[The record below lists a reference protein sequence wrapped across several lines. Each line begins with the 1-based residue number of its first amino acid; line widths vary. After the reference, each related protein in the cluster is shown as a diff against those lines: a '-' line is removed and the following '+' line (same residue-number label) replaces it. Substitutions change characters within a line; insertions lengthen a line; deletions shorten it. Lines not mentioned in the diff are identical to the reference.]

1 MTASTGFS
9 AIVGQSQAI
18 RLLKT
23 LLRNGKLPHALLFTG
38 DDGVGKK
45 TTATAFAMACNC
57 LTLKAGLDRR
67 PHLDVI
73 DACGDCAPCR
83 KIAGKHHAD
92 VIHIAPQSSMI
103 RIDRIRSL
111 LETLS
116 LKPNEAQQRVVI
128 LSDAHA
134 MNPEAGNALLKVL
147 EEPPAR
153 TILVLT
159 TRQPS
164 DLLPTVVSRCR
175 QIRFMPLAATDVNR
189 LLNETDGGDA
199 QSMEIAA
206 ALCGG
211 SYTRARRLLD
221 KRWLSRREWIIKVL
235 THRMAG
241 GGESDIRAWLAFAEM
256 MSRKKDLIEESLE
269 FITMWLRDVLVAGYD
284 PTRILNR
291 DHREALSKTAD
302 RIGRRQLLEQMDAV
316 DGAATAL
323 RSNANV
329 RLTLD
334 AMVLRM
340 AGTLK

>member
-1 MTASTGFS
+1 MTAATGFS
-9 AIVGQSQAI
+9 AIVGQPFAI
-18 RLLKT
+18 SVLKT

-45 TTATAFAMACNC
+45 MTATAFAMACNC
-57 LTLKAGLDRR
+57 LTLKAVLDHR
-67 PHLDVI
+67 PHLDVV
-73 DACGDCAPCR
+73 DACGECAPCR
-83 KIAGKHHAD
+83 KITGNNHAD

-128 LSDAHA
+128 ISDAHA

-153 TILVLT
+153 TLLVLT

-175 QIRFMPLAATDVNR
+175 QIRFMPLAAADVKR
-189 LLNETDGGDA
+189 LLKETDSGDTD
-199 QSMEIAA
+199 SVEIAA
-206 ALCGG
+206 ALCDG
-211 SYTRARRLLD
+211 SYSRARRLLD
-221 KRWLSRREWIIKVL
+221 KRWLGRREWIIKVL
-235 THRMAG
+235 TRRMAG
-241 GGESDIRAWLAFAEM
+241 DESDIRAWLAFAEM
-256 MSRKKDLIEESLE
+256 LSRKKDLIEESLE
-269 FITMWLRDVLVAGYD
+269 IITIWLRDVLVAGYD

-291 DHREALSKTAD
+291 DHRKALTKTAGRID
-302 RIGRRQLLEQMDAV
+302 RRRLLEQMDAV
-316 DGAATAL
+316 DGATTAL